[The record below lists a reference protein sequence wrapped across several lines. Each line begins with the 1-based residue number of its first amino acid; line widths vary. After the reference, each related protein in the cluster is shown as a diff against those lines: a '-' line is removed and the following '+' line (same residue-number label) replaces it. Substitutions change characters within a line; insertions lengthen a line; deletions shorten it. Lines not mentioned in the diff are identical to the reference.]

1 MICKIYLINVRAHQV
16 GIKIN
21 NTINMKNIN
30 EYISEALSDFSTEIK
45 NLKYQ
50 EEKPTSNQDDYIQII
65 TQGKS
70 WKDEGPILYIKTSDL
85 KYIDEM
91 DVLSVIYN
99 LMKDIY
105 PKGVTAEI
113 GAWDDNENDY
123 VTFAISCLQKKNR
136 MWHPEYI
143 KNDNYEFN

>member
-65 TQGKS
+65 MQGKS

-85 KYIDEM
+85 KYISIPEFGTNPFIY
-91 DVLSVIYN
+91 SVFFITKFNNFSSLLLLIN
-99 LMKDIY
+99 LLFKINLF
-105 PKGVTAEI
+105 KS
-113 GAWDDNENDY
+113 
-123 VTFAISCLQKKNR
+123 FIS
-136 MWHPEYI
+136 
-143 KNDNYEFN
+143 